1 MTSPQAGPRRY
12 QLAELQGHVGQEI
25 GLSDWMSVEQPRIDG
40 FADATGDRQWI
51 HIDPARAAQG
61 PFGTTIAHGY
71 LTLSLLPM
79 LLDSALVIEDARM
92 GVNYGLNKVRFTA
105 PVPAGSRL
113 RARFVLAEY
122 RRLPG
127 GGAQLTTDVT
137 YELES
142 GGKSPCVVQSIAR
155 FFT

>member
-71 LTLSLLPM
+71 LTLSLLPV

-122 RRLPG
+122 LI
-127 GGAQLTTDVT
+127 
-137 YELES
+137 S
-142 GGKSPCVVQSIAR
+142 
-155 FFT
+155 

>member
-1 MTSPQAGPRRY
+1 MTAPHVGPRRY
-12 QLAELQGHVGQEI
+12 LLADLQGHVGQEI
-25 GLSDWMSVEQPRIDG
+25 GLSDWVSVEQPRIDG

-51 HIDPARAAQG
+51 HIDPVRAAQG

-71 LTLSLLPM
+71 LTLSLLPV
-79 LLDSALVIEDARM
+79 LLDSALTIEDARM

-113 RARFVLAEY
+113 RARFVLVEY

-155 FFT
+155 FFI